1 VRFRELC
8 GGIDPRAWREL
19 SMPVD
24 VLVGGEAYRFHRY
37 ELPDDHPLRRAGC
50 TTCWCSPNTTGWL
63 ISGAK
68 CGQ

>member
-1 VRFRELC
+1 
-8 GGIDPRAWREL
+8 
-19 SMPVD
+19 MPVD